1 MRTGWKVSA
10 VVAAALMATSG
21 PVAAAPPAPGLT
33 GGHPCPGM
41 TGYTCSTLTVPL
53 DHRDPRGRTINLQ
66 VAAADNVKAPKGVL
80 VLLTGGPG
88 QPGVS
93 LLPRLA
99 PKLQPVL
106 DDYRLVMFDQRGTG
120 PNALNCPQLQAEM
133 GSTDLAMPT
142 RKAVEDCANIIG
154 PDRRFYTTSDTV
166 ADLDQ
171 LRKALGANKIVL
183 DGVSYG
189 TYTAEH
195 YAIAHPRNVAK
206 LILDSV
212 VPHDLDEPLWTTPM
226 KATGRVLRAICRT
239 RACPSDPVADLA
251 AVVRTRKDGSD
262 ILNALTIWGIIDPT
276 YGGAPEAIHQA
287 KNGNSSTL
295 DGWVEGVKEG
305 TPPAELSQGLH
316 ASTLCADSR
325 WPWVSAKAPLKLRQL
340 TVTAT
345 AARLPESAVYPYDRR
360 TAATN
365 GVLLTC
371 LYWPESPVPQRNGQ
385 LPDVPT
391 LLLGGDR
398 DLSTPYEWL
407 YMEAKNVPHPQIV
420 IVPGAGHSVLSRAS
434 NQAGRNAIY
443 QFLSQ

>member
-1 MRTGWKVSA
+1 MRTRWKISA
-10 VVAAALMATSG
+10 LVATALVATGG
-21 PVAAAPPAPGLT
+21 PVAAAPPAQGLT
-33 GGHPCPGM
+33 GQHPCPGM

-53 DHRDPRGRTINLQ
+53 DHRSPRGRTLDLQ
-66 VAAADNVKAPKGVL
+66 VAAADNVKAPKGTL
-80 VLLTGGPG
+80 ILLTGGPG

-99 PKLQPVL
+99 PKLQPIL
-106 DDYRLVMFDQRGTG
+106 GDYRLVMFDQRGTG
-120 PNALNCPQLQAEM
+120 ANALNCPRLQAEM

-142 RKAVEDCANIIG
+142 RKAVEDCAGIIG

-171 LRKALGANKIVL
+171 LRKALGANKVVL

-195 YAIAHPRNVAK
+195 YAIAHPHNVAK

-212 VPHDLDEPLWTTPM
+212 VPHDGDEPLWTTPM
-226 KATGRVLRAICRT
+226 KATGRVLRAICQTRT
-239 RACPSDPVADLA
+239 CPSDPVADLA
-251 AVVRTRKDGSD
+251 AVVRARTDGSD
-262 ILNALTIWGIIDPT
+262 ILNALTVWGIVDPT
-276 YGGAPEAIHQA
+276 YAGAPEAIHQA
-287 KNGNSSTL
+287 RTGNSSTL
-295 DGWVEGVKEG
+295 DGWIQGVKQA
-305 TPPAELSQGLH
+305 TPPEELSQGLH
-316 ASTLCADSR
+316 ASTLCGDLR
-325 WPWVSAKAPLKLRQL
+325 WPWITAHAPLPVRQL
-340 TVTAT
+340 TVNAA

-371 LYWPESPVPQRNGQ
+371 LYWPESPVPQRNGRM
-385 LPDVPT
+385 PDVPT

-407 YMEAKNVPHPQIV
+407 YAEAKTIAHPRIV
-420 IVPGAGHSVLSRAS
+420 IVPGAGHSVMSRATS
-434 NQAGRNAIY
+434 PAGRDAIY